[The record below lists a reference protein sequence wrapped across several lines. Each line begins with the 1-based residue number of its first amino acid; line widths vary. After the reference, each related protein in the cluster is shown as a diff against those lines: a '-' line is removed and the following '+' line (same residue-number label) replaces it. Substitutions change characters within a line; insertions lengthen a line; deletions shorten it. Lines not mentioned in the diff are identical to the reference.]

1 MKKQKVV
8 VVGGGFGGVKAARE
22 LAHDGRFA
30 ITIVSDIPY
39 MQYYPSLYHTAT
51 GGLTSQSKI
60 PLADIFADT
69 DTDIVIDRATKLD
82 RRSKILTT
90 ASGKTYSYDV
100 IVLALGVVTNYFG
113 IPGLA
118 ENSYSIK
125 SIDEIERF
133 KAHVHEQLLEE
144 DAPDLH
150 YVIVGAGP
158 TGIELAGALPHYL
171 YKTME
176 RHGIKNRKVTVDLIE
191 GADRCLP
198 RMSKYI
204 SRKTAR
210 RLRAL
215 GVSLHFKACV
225 QAASTEGL
233 TVNGKLLP
241 SKTIVWT
248 AGVTNS
254 SFFADN
260 GFSFGP
266 RGKVAVNVYLQADDN
281 VYVIGDNA
289 NTPYSGMAQTALHD
303 GAFVAENIARALD
316 GKEPKPYKPKRPI
329 YVTPVGYG
337 WAIVQWG
344 KATISGIP
352 GFLLHYAA
360 YASGFSQVKGLIP
373 GAKQWFTEFGE
384 HETCVVCK
392 HDITHA

>member
-1 MKKQKVV
+1 MKKQKVLI
-8 VVGGGFGGVKAARE
+8 VGGGFGGVKTAKSLAR
-22 LAHDGRFA
+22 DGRFE
-30 ITIVSDIPY
+30 ITLISDIEY

-60 PLADIFADT
+60 PLQDIFSET
-69 DTDIVIDRATKLD
+69 DVEIIIDRATQLD
-82 RRSKILTT
+82 RRSKVLTT
-90 ASGKTYSYDV
+90 ASGKTYNYDV

-125 SIDEIERF
+125 SIDELERF
-133 KAHVHEQLLEE
+133 KAHIHEQLLEE

-150 YVIVGAGP
+150 YVIAGAGP
-158 TGIELAGALPHYL
+158 TGIELAGALPQYL
-171 YKTME
+171 HTTMK
-176 RHGIKNRKVTVDLIE
+176 RHGITGRKVHVDLVE
-191 GADRCLP
+191 GAPRCMP
-198 RMSKYI
+198 RMSKHI

-215 GVSLHFKACV
+215 GVTLHTKARV
-225 QAASTEGL
+225 EAASPEGL

-266 RGKVAVNVYLQADDN
+266 RGKVAVNVYLQADDD
-281 VYVIGDNA
+281 VYVLGDNA
-289 NTPYSGMAQTALHD
+289 NTPYSGMAQTALYD
-303 GAFVAENIARALD
+303 GNFVAENLIRALN
-316 GKEPKPYKPKRPI
+316 GKDLRPYKPKKPI

-344 KATISGIP
+344 RATISGIS

-360 YASGFSQVKGLIP
+360 YASGFAQIKGIIP
-373 GAKQWFTEFGE
+373 GAKQWLTEFGE
-384 HETCVVCK
+384 NETCVVCK
-392 HDITHA
+392 HHISQ